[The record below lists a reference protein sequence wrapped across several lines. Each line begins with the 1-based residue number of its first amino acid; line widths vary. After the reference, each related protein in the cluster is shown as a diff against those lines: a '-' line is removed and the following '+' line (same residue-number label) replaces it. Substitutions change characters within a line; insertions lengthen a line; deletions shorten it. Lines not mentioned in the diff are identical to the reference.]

1 LKLALIFDVAIAIA
15 IEISIFAQIDYKN
28 EKFSRRITMAWL
40 GS

>member
-1 LKLALIFDVAIAIA
+1 LPLIFEFDIAIEFA

-28 EKFSRRITMAWL
+28 EKFSRRITMAWF

>member
-1 LKLALIFDVAIAIA
+1 LKLIFAIA
-15 IEISIFAQIDYKN
+15 IEMAIFAQIDYKN